1 MSVTQVSETPW
12 PLPAGLYSHYLG
24 PQETGLLIQ
33 LVQSVSPK
41 VMIEFGCNLGITAR
55 WVLDKV
61 PSLERYV
68 GIDVP
73 PTHVPTLRCQIDE
86 VPEEA
91 GRYVVDQRFFL
102 LLQPSLE
109 LSADSLEPCDAV
121 FIDGDHSYKAVV
133 HESKLARE
141 VVRPGGIIV
150 WHDFQNPAVEVTQA
164 LTELDWPIMSLRGS
178 WLAFMRIEER

>member
-1 MSVTQVSETPW
+1 MP
-12 PLPAGLYSHYLG
+12 
-24 PQETGLLIQ
+24 
-33 LVQSVSPK
+33 
-41 VMIEFGCNLGITAR
+41 
-55 WVLDKV
+55 
-61 PSLERYV
+61 
-68 GIDVP
+68 
-73 PTHVPTLRCQIDE
+73 
-86 VPEEA
+86 
-91 GRYVVDQRFFL
+91 L
-102 LLQPSLE
+102 LLLRTSRPRGCFFGNQSTT
-109 LSADSLEPCDAV
+109 SDAV